1 MRTQIIIT
9 GILLL
14 SVLIFSSE
22 SHAQNR
28 TYAPLDESIPT
39 NKTINSKI
47 GKLQFPLGYPT
58 ERTAQM
64 LEDEMLYIQAVTAYT
79 NTIQGASLWALRKGF
94 AELGVNDGDFIVS
107 PEMVDGKALM
117 LTANMDTYYFWGNVD
132 LSDGPL
138 VVETPP
144 NVLGILDDFWFNW
157 ISDFGLAGPD
167 KGQGGKFLL
176 IPQGYKGNLP
186 EGGYYIC
193 HSKTNLVTVLGRMFL
208 IDNSTETSINTV
220 KEHLKVYPYV
230 EGAHGTSVASYLN
243 GEASLAKPATKG
255 SLKLVDVS
263 GKDFNTLPPV
273 NYMHFEYINELIQSQ
288 PAGAISPEI
297 AGQLAAIGIVKGKE
311 FNPDEKTKAIL
322 TKAVEVANAY
332 SRTAAMGALPNNK
345 FRYYDKNSSWCNPLF
360 DGGYT
365 FITPP
370 PEIGKNG
377 EVIPYDNDGAIK
389 LSARTSFFYIA
400 TGITPAMCMR
410 LTGIG
415 SQYLLG
421 MIDSEGRPLNGKNTY
436 KLTLP
441 PNIPQERFWST
452 TIYDNQTR
460 SMIQTDQRYPRAGSQ
475 SYPSPA
481 AEENE
486 DGSITLYYGP
496 DKPDGVP
503 DGNYVKTIPDR
514 GWFQI
519 IRCYSPTKGFF
530 DKSWKP
536 GEVER
541 IK

>member
-1 MRTQIIIT
+1 
-9 GILLL
+9 LDK
-14 SVLIFSSE
+14 SV
-22 SHAQNR
+22 
-28 TYAPLDESIPT
+28 PT
-39 NKTINSKI
+39 KETIKSKI
-47 GKLQFPLGYPT
+47 GKLDFPLGYPT
-58 ERTAQM
+58 AETAQKV
-64 LEDEMLYIQAVTAYT
+64 EDEMLYVNAITAYN
-79 NTIQGASLWALRKGF
+79 NTIQGASLWSIRKGF
-94 AELGVNDGDFIVS
+94 AELGAMDGDFIVS
-107 PEMVDGKALM
+107 PEMVDSKSLM
-117 LTANMDTYYFWGNVD
+117 LTANMDTYYFWGNID
-132 LSDGPL
+132 LKDGPL

-144 NVLGILDDFWFNW
+144 NVLGIFDDFWFNW

-167 KGQGGKFLL
+167 KGQGGKFL
-176 IPQGYKGNLP
+176 IVPEWYEGSLP

-208 IDNSTETSINTV
+208 VNNSTETSSNTV
-220 KEHLKVYPYV
+220 KNNLKVYPYT

-243 GEASLAKPATKG
+243 GNASLAKSKEAATPRF
-255 SLKLVDVS
+255 VDVS
-263 GKDFNTLPPV
+263 GKDFNTLPPA
-273 NYMHFEYINELIQSQ
+273 NYVHFEYINELIQSQ
-288 PAGAISPEI
+288 PVGAINPEI

-322 TKAVEVANAY
+322 SKAVEVANAY
-332 SRTAAMGALPNNK
+332 SRTAALGALPNNQ
-345 FRYYDKNSSWCNPLF
+345 FRYYDESSSWFNPLF

-377 EVIPYDNDGAIK
+377 EIIPYETDGAKK
-389 LSARTSFFYIA
+389 LSARTGFFYVA

-410 LTGIG
+410 LTSIG

-421 MIDSEGRPLNGKNTY
+421 SLDSEGNALNGKNTY

-475 SYPSPA
+475 SFPSPA
-481 AEENE
+481 AEKNK

-496 DKPDGVP
+496 EKPKGVA

-519 IRCYSPTKGFF
+519 IRCYSPTEGFF
-530 DKSWKP
+530 DKSWRP
-536 GEVER
+536 SEVELV
-541 IK
+541 K

>member
-1 MRTQIIIT
+1 MKKQTNIIILIVST
-9 GILLL
+9 ILFVDGLN
-14 SVLIFSSE
+14 
-22 SHAQNR
+22 AQNKR
-28 TYAPLDESIPT
+28 SYAPLDESIST
-39 NKTINSKI
+39 DKVIKSKI
-47 GKLQFPLGYPT
+47 GKLEFPLGYPT
-58 ERTAQM
+58 EETAQM
-64 LEDEMLYIQAVTAYT
+64 LEDEMLYINAVNAYN

-94 AELGVNDGDFIVS
+94 ADLGVMDGDFIIS
-107 PEMVDGKALM
+107 PEMVDGKSLM
-117 LTANMDTYYFWGNVD
+117 LTANMDTYYFWGNID

-144 NVLGILDDFWFNW
+144 NVLGIIDDFWFNW

-167 KGQGGKFLL
+167 KGQGGKFLV
-176 IPQGYKGNLP
+176 IPQGYKGKLP

-193 HSKTNLVTVLGRMFL
+193 HAKTNLVTVLGRMFL
-208 IDNSTETSINTV
+208 VNNSTEVSNKTV
-220 KEHLKVYPYV
+220 KENLKVYPYI

-243 GEASLAKPATKG
+243 GDAPLARPAEKG
-255 SLKLVDVS
+255 EIKFVDVS
-263 GKDFNTLPPV
+263 GKDFNTLPPAD
-273 NYMHFEYINELIQSQ
+273 YLHFEYINELVQSQ
-288 PAGAISPEI
+288 PAGALSPEI

-311 FNPDEKTKAIL
+311 FNPDEKTIAIL

-332 SRTAAMGALPNNK
+332 SRTGAMGALPHNK
-345 FRYYDKNSSWCNPLF
+345 SRYYEESSSWYNPLF

-365 FITPP
+365 FMTPP
-370 PEIGKNG
+370 PEIGANG
-377 EVIPYDNDGAIK
+377 EVIPYESDGARK
-389 LSARTSFFYIA
+389 LAARTSFFYLA

-415 SQYLLG
+415 SQYLVG
-421 MIDSEGRPLNGKNTY
+421 AVDAEGNALNGKNTY

-441 PNIPQERFWST
+441 ANIPQERFWST

-475 SYPSPA
+475 SFPSPA

-496 DKPDGVP
+496 EKPQGVP
-503 DGNYVKTIPDR
+503 DGNYVKTLPDR

-530 DKSWKP
+530 DKSWRP
-536 GEVER
+536 GEVELV
-541 IK
+541 K

>member
-1 MRTQIIIT
+1 MKTLSTLTISIF
-9 GILLL
+9 LLL
-14 SVLIFSSE
+14 S
-22 SHAQNR
+22 AQAQKR
-28 TYAPLDESIPT
+28 SYAPLDESVPT
-39 NKTINSKI
+39 GKSIDSKI
-47 GKLQFPLGYPT
+47 GTLDFPLGYPT
-58 ERTAQM
+58 AETAQKI
-64 LEDEMLYIQAVTAYT
+64 EDEMLYINAVNAYN

-94 AELGVNDGDFIVS
+94 AELGVMDGDFIVS
-107 PEMVDGKALM
+107 PEMVDGKSLM
-117 LTANMDTYYFWGNVD
+117 LTANMDTYYFWGNID

-144 NVLGILDDFWFNW
+144 NVLGIIDDFWFNW

-167 KGQGGKFLL
+167 KGQGGKFLVV
-176 IPQGYKGNLP
+176 PQGYKGALP

-193 HSKTNLVTVLGRMFL
+193 HAKTNLVTVLGRMFL
-208 IDNSTETSINTV
+208 VNNSTEVSSKTV
-220 KEHLKVYPYV
+220 KDNLKVYPYV

-243 GEASLAKPATKG
+243 GDAPLAKPISKG
-255 SLKLVDVS
+255 TPKFVDVS
-263 GKDFNTLPPV
+263 GKDFNTLPPA
-273 NYMHFEYINELIQSQ
+273 NYRHFEYINELIQSQ
-288 PAGAISPEI
+288 PAGAINPEI
-297 AGQLAAIGIVKGKE
+297 AGQLAAIGIAKGKE
-311 FNPDEKTKAIL
+311 FNPNEKTIGIL

-332 SRTAAMGALPNNK
+332 SRTAAMGALPNNG
-345 FRYYDKNSSWCNPLF
+345 FRYYDDNSSWCNPLF

-370 PEIGKNG
+370 PEIGENG
-377 EVIPYDNDGAIK
+377 EIIPYETDGAIK
-389 LSARTSFFYIA
+389 LPARTGFFYIA

-421 MIDSEGRPLNGKNTY
+421 MVDSEGNTLNGKNIY

-441 PNIPQERFWST
+441 ANIPQARFWST

-475 SYPSPA
+475 SFPSPA
-481 AEENE
+481 AEKNK

-496 DKPDGVP
+496 EKPKGVAE
-503 DGNYVKTIPDR
+503 GNYVKTIPDR

-530 DKSWKP
+530 DKSWRP
-536 GEVER
+536 GEVELV
-541 IK
+541 K

>member
-1 MRTQIIIT
+1 MKNTIIT
-9 GILLL
+9 LVIVCIAMTSFGQQR
-14 SVLIFSSE
+14 E
-22 SHAQNR
+22 
-28 TYAPLDESIPT
+28 YAPLDKSVPT
-39 NKTINSKI
+39 KETIKSKI
-47 GKLQFPLGYPT
+47 GKLDFPLGYPT
-58 ERTAQM
+58 AETAQKV
-64 LEDEMLYIQAVTAYT
+64 EDEMLYVNAITAYN
-79 NTIQGASLWALRKGF
+79 NTIQGASLWSIRKGF
-94 AELGVNDGDFIVS
+94 AELGAMDGDFIVS
-107 PEMVDGKALM
+107 PEMVDSKSLM
-117 LTANMDTYYFWGNVD
+117 LTANMDTYYFWGNID
-132 LSDGPL
+132 LKDGPL

-144 NVLGILDDFWFNW
+144 NVLGIFDDFWFNW

-167 KGQGGKFLL
+167 KGQGGKFL
-176 IPQGYKGNLP
+176 IVPEWYEGSLP

-208 IDNSTETSINTV
+208 VNNSTETSSNTV
-220 KEHLKVYPYV
+220 KNNLKVYPYT

-243 GEASLAKPATKG
+243 GNASLAKSKEAATPRF
-255 SLKLVDVS
+255 VDVS
-263 GKDFNTLPPV
+263 GKDFNTLPPA
-273 NYMHFEYINELIQSQ
+273 NYVHFEYINELIQSQ
-288 PAGAISPEI
+288 PVGAINPEI

-322 TKAVEVANAY
+322 SKAVEVANAY
-332 SRTAAMGALPNNK
+332 SRTAALGALPNNQ
-345 FRYYDKNSSWCNPLF
+345 FRYYDESSSWFNPLF

-377 EVIPYDNDGAIK
+377 EIIPYETDGAKK
-389 LSARTSFFYIA
+389 LSARTGFFYVA

-410 LTGIG
+410 LTSIG

-421 MIDSEGRPLNGKNTY
+421 SLDSEGNALNGKNTY

-475 SYPSPA
+475 SFPSPA
-481 AEENE
+481 AEKNK

-496 DKPDGVP
+496 EKPKGVA

-519 IRCYSPTKGFF
+519 IRCYSPTEGFF
-530 DKSWKP
+530 DKSWRP
-536 GEVER
+536 SEVELV
-541 IK
+541 K

>member
-1 MRTQIIIT
+1 MKNTLIT
-9 GILLL
+9 LVIVCIAMTSIG
-14 SVLIFSSE
+14 
-22 SHAQNR
+22 QQR
-28 TYAPLDESIPT
+28 TYAPLDQSVPT
-39 NKTINSKI
+39 AEKIKSKI
-47 GKLQFPLGYPT
+47 GKLEFPLGYPT
-58 ERTAQM
+58 EETAQM
-64 LEDEMLYIQAVTAYT
+64 VEDEMLYVNAVAAYT

-94 AELGVNDGDFIVS
+94 AQVGVNDGDFIVS

-138 VVETPP
+138 IVETPP
-144 NVLGILDDFWFNW
+144 NVLGIFDDFWFNW

-176 IPQGYKGNLP
+176 VPTWYKGTLP
-186 EGGYYIC
+186 EGGYNIC

-208 IDNSTETSINTV
+208 VDNSTETSIKTV

-230 EGAHGTSVASYLN
+230 EGSHGTSVASYLDGHAPLARSAKK
-243 GEASLAKPATKG
+243 GE
-255 SLKLVDVS
+255 LKLVDVS
-263 GKDFNTLPPV
+263 GKDFNTLPPADY
-273 NYMHFEYINELIQSQ
+273 NHYIYINELVQSQ
-288 PAGAISPEI
+288 PVGALSPEI

-311 FNPDEKTKAIL
+311 FNPTEKQKEIL

-332 SRTAAMGALPNNK
+332 SRTAALGALPNNK
-345 FRYYDKNSSWCNPLF
+345 SRYYEESSSWYNPLF

-365 FITPP
+365 FMTPP
-370 PEIGKNG
+370 PEIGEKG
-377 EVIPYDNDGAIK
+377 EVIPYESDGARK
-389 LSARTSFFYIA
+389 LAARTSFFYLA

-415 SQYLLG
+415 SQYLVG
-421 MIDSEGRPLNGKNTY
+421 AVDSEGNALNGKNTY

-460 SMIQTDQRYPRAGSQ
+460 SMLQTDQRYPRAGSQ
-475 SYPSPA
+475 SFPSAA
-481 AEENE
+481 AEPNK

-496 DKPDGVP
+496 EKPDGVA
-503 DGNYVKTIPDR
+503 DGNYVKTLPDR

-530 DKSWKP
+530 DKSWRP
-536 GEVER
+536 GEVELV
-541 IK
+541 K